1 MLYPC
6 LSPELHEFGWG
17 LASQGTGTVP
27 DSEHQSLEG
36 AVLRTACGSAP
47 AWLFVFAHF
56 YTFPAELRCRER
68 WALTEVVDAR
78 LGRV

>member
-36 AVLRTACGSAP
+36 AVHVALPQPGCLFLLISTHFLQNFVVGSAG
-47 AWLFVFAHF
+47 H
-56 YTFPAELRCRER
+56 
-68 WALTEVVDAR
+68 
-78 LGRV
+78 